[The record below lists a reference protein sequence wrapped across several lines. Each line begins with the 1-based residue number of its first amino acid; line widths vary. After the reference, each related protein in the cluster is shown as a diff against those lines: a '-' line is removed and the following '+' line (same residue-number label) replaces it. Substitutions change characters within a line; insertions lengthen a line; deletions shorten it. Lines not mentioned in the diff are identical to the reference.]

1 MTGFRAEAE
10 AYFRDLRKRICARL
24 EELDGGRFVRRPWT
38 REGGGGGEMSELRGS
53 VFEKAGCNFSAVWGD
68 KYPAAVD
75 PISSS
80 GGATSRSS
88 SSGGSSAEAQE
99 AARTS
104 SPPPGTLQEGADIAR
119 RTAKPTSPPTDK
131 SAQTVSDLDARLGVR
146 PPTAAEV
153 GGKPFFAT
161 GISLVLHPRNPFVPV
176 VHMNVRYLE
185 AGDAAWFGGGM
196 DLTPCKPFEEDTRH
210 FHRVL
215 QKVCNAHGQELYDR
229 FSNWAKD
236 YFFIQHRGSE
246 RGVGGIFFDY
256 LRGEERWSFVR
267 DIGDAFL
274 PAYAPLVERRRA
286 LSYTDEDRAQLLRWR
301 GRYVEFNLIYDRGT
315 LFGLRTG
322 GNVDAIFMSLPPLVA
337 W

>member
-1 MTGFRAEAE
+1 MTTLRTEAQEFFRGL
-10 AYFRDLRKRICARL
+10 RDRICARL
-24 EELDGGRFVRRPWT
+24 EELDGGKFQRTKWERP
-38 REGGGGGEMSELRGS
+38 GGGGGEMSELRGQ
-53 VFEKAGCNFSAVWGD
+53 VFEKGGCNFSAVWGD

-75 PISSS
+75 QP
-80 GGATSRSS
+80 ATP
-88 SSGGSSAEAQE
+88 AQH
-99 AARTS
+99 
-104 SPPPGTLQEGADIAR
+104 DDD
-119 RTAKPTSPPTDK
+119 AK
-131 SAQTVSDLDARLGVR
+131 LGIR
-146 PPTAAEV
+146 PPTPAELA
-153 GGKPFFAT
+153 GKPFFAT

-185 AGDAAWFGGGM
+185 AGDVSWFGGGT
-196 DLTPCKPFEEDTRH
+196 DLTPCREFVEDTRH

-215 QKVCNAHGQELYDR
+215 QKVCNAHGPGLYDR
-229 FSNWAKD
+229 FSRWAKE
-236 YFFIQHRGSE
+236 YFFIGHRGSE

-267 DIGDAFL
+267 DVGEAFL

-286 LSYTDEDRAQLLRWR
+286 TPYSDEDRAQQLSWR

-322 GNVDAIFMSLPPLVA
+322 GNVEAIFMSLPPLVA

>member
-1 MTGFRAEAE
+1 MTMLRTEAQEFFRGL
-10 AYFRDLRKRICARL
+10 RDRICARL
-24 EELDGGRFVRRPWT
+24 EELDGGKFQRTKWERP
-38 REGGGGGEMSELRGS
+38 GGGGGEMSELRGQ
-53 VFEKAGCNFSAVWGD
+53 VFEKGGCNFSAVWGD

-75 PISSS
+75 QP
-80 GGATSRSS
+80 ATP
-88 SSGGSSAEAQE
+88 AQH
-99 AARTS
+99 
-104 SPPPGTLQEGADIAR
+104 DDD
-119 RTAKPTSPPTDK
+119 AK
-131 SAQTVSDLDARLGVR
+131 LGIR
-146 PPTAAEV
+146 PPTPVELA
-153 GGKPFFAT
+153 GKPFFAT

-185 AGDAAWFGGGM
+185 AGDVSWFGGGT
-196 DLTPCKPFEEDTRH
+196 DVTPCREFVEDTRR

-215 QKVCNAHGQELYDR
+215 QKVCNAHGPGLYDR
-229 FSNWAKD
+229 FSRWAKE
-236 YFFIQHRGSE
+236 YFFIGHRGSE

-267 DIGDAFL
+267 DVGEAFL

-286 LSYTDEDRAQLLRWR
+286 TPYSDEDRAQQLRWR

-322 GNVDAIFMSLPPLVA
+322 GNVEAIFMSLPPLVA

>member
-1 MTGFRAEAE
+1 MTMLRTEAQEFFRGL
-10 AYFRDLRKRICARL
+10 RDRICARL
-24 EELDGGRFVRRPWT
+24 EELDGGKFLRTKWERP
-38 REGGGGGEMSELRGS
+38 GGGGGEMSELRGQ
-53 VFEKAGCNFSAVWGD
+53 VFEKGGCNFSAVWGD

-75 PISSS
+75 QP
-80 GGATSRSS
+80 ATP
-88 SSGGSSAEAQE
+88 AQH
-99 AARTS
+99 
-104 SPPPGTLQEGADIAR
+104 DDD
-119 RTAKPTSPPTDK
+119 AK
-131 SAQTVSDLDARLGVR
+131 LGIR
-146 PPTAAEV
+146 PPTPAELA
-153 GGKPFFAT
+153 GKPFFAT

-185 AGDAAWFGGGM
+185 AGDVSWFGGGT
-196 DLTPCKPFEEDTRH
+196 DLTPCREFVEDTRH

-215 QKVCNAHGQELYDR
+215 QKVCNAHGPGLYDR
-229 FSNWAKD
+229 FSRWAKE
-236 YFFIQHRGSE
+236 YFFIGHRGSE

-267 DIGDAFL
+267 DVGEAFL

-286 LSYTDEDRAQLLRWR
+286 TPYSDEDRAQQLRWR

-322 GNVDAIFMSLPPLVA
+322 GNVEAIFMSLPPLVA

>member
-1 MTGFRAEAE
+1 MTTLRTEAQE
-10 AYFRDLRKRICARL
+10 FFRDLRDRICARL
-24 EELDGGRFVRRPWT
+24 EELDGGKFQRTKWERP
-38 REGGGGGEMSELRGS
+38 GGGGGEMSELRGQ
-53 VFEKAGCNFSAVWGD
+53 VFEKGGCNFSAVWGD

-75 PISSS
+75 QP
-80 GGATSRSS
+80 ATP
-88 SSGGSSAEAQE
+88 AQH
-99 AARTS
+99 
-104 SPPPGTLQEGADIAR
+104 DDD
-119 RTAKPTSPPTDK
+119 AK
-131 SAQTVSDLDARLGVR
+131 LGIR
-146 PPTAAEV
+146 PPTPAELA
-153 GGKPFFAT
+153 GKPFFAT

-185 AGDAAWFGGGM
+185 AGDVSWFGGGT
-196 DLTPCKPFEEDTRH
+196 DLTPCREFVEDTRH

-215 QKVCNAHGQELYDR
+215 QKVCNAHGPGLYDR
-229 FSNWAKD
+229 FSRWAKE
-236 YFFIQHRGSE
+236 YFFIGHRGSE

-267 DIGDAFL
+267 DVGEAFL

-286 LSYTDEDRAQLLRWR
+286 TPYSDEDRAQQLSWR

-322 GNVDAIFMSLPPLVA
+322 GNVEAIFMSLPPLVA